1 MTSTSSKRFRL
12 LSLYELPTAR
22 RGVISSAK
30 RLCANAQRMERVKE
44 RSAVEVAQGGTPGT
58 VDVIVSEVSAGSPV

>member
-1 MTSTSSKRFRL
+1 
-12 LSLYELPTAR
+12 
-22 RGVISSAK
+22 
-30 RLCANAQRMERVKE
+30 MERVKE